1 MKEKK
6 GIGQH
11 HPRWPMP
18 FFSFMEIIC
27 NYLLYFIF
35 QL

>member
-11 HPRWPMP
+11 HPRWPVL
-18 FFSFMEIIC
+18 FFRLDEIFYI
-27 NYLLYFIF
+27 YLLYFIF